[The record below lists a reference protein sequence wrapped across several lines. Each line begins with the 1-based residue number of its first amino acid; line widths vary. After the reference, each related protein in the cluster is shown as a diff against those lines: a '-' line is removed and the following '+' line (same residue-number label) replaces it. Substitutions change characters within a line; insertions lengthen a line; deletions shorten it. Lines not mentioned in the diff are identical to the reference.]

1 MTVCTAGTNA
11 RNWENVE
18 KELTIQQGWG
28 GGEQESTGGEDRPML
43 AEEDLGCQA
52 KNLGLTIVA
61 GCPPVGVWSRVIR
74 DVLCGSGYYFLEL
87 LLWCLSLLLSTLRL
101 SWRSEMLHA
110 TLLLSR
116 GSL

>member
-1 MTVCTAGTNA
+1 VTVCTAGTNA

-28 GGEQESTGGEDRPML
+28 GGEQESTDGEDRPVL

-61 GCPPVGVWSRVIR
+61 DRPSVGVWSRVIR
-74 DVLCGSGYYFLEL
+74 DVLCGSGEVSASWSFS
-87 LLWCLSLLLSTLRL
+87 CLTNNLGSFKDAVTLSVL
-101 SWRSEMLHA
+101 
-110 TLLLSR
+110 
-116 GSL
+116 